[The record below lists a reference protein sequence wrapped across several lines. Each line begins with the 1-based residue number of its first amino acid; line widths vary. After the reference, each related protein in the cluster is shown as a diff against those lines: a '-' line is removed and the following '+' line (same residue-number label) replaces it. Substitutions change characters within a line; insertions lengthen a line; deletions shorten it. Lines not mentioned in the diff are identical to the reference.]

1 MVEDIKM
8 MVRKARLRRLW
19 SDVVEFWR
27 LYKQSRSGLIGLGI
41 ILFFV
46 AIAILAPYISPYD
59 PYAIVGTPFEAP
71 SSKHILGTDDSGK
84 DVFSQVIYGTQ
95 TSLAIGFLAAL
106 SITAIGIAVGVIAG
120 YFGGIVDI
128 ILIGLIDII
137 LVLPALPLMIVL
149 AAYLGPS
156 IWNIVLVITIVGWAG
171 TARIIRSQVLSLKE
185 FPFIEAAR
193 AVGSSPARIIVK
205 HILPNILPL
214 ALANMILQIPRAIVI
229 EAGLSFLGLGDPT
242 HVSWGMILYFAQNFG
257 GFSRGCWWWIIPPG
271 VSIVVASSAFIF
283 VGQALDAIV
292 NPRLRKI

>member
-1 MVEDIKM
+1 MDVKFREWK
-8 MVRKARLRRLW
+8 VRA
-19 SDVVEFWR
+19 VEFWR
-27 LYKQSRSGLIGLGI
+27 LYRQYTAGLVGLGI

-46 AIAILAPYISPYD
+46 FVAVLAPLISPYD
-59 PYAIVGTPFEAP
+59 PYAIVGKPFQPP
-71 SSKHILGTDDSGK
+71 SSEFWFGTDDSGK
-84 DVFSQVIYGTQ
+84 DIFSQVVYGTQ

-106 SITAIGIAVGVIAG
+106 SITVIGITVGVIAG
-120 YFGGIVDI
+120 YFGGLVDI
-128 ILIGLIDII
+128 VLAGLIDMV

-185 FPFIEAAR
+185 FLFIEAAK
-193 AVGSSPARIIVK
+193 AVGSSSSRIIIT

-214 ALANMILQIPRAIVI
+214 ALANMILQIPRAIVV

-271 VSIVVASSAFIF
+271 LAIVVASSAFIF

>member
-1 MVEDIKM
+1 MVEAAKM
-8 MVRKARLRRLW
+8 SASTKLKEW
-19 SDVVEFWR
+19 KGKIVEFWN
-27 LYKQSRSGLIGLGI
+27 LYKQNKAGLVGLGI
-41 ILFFV
+41 ILFFI
-46 AIAILAPYISPYD
+46 AIALLAPFISPYD
-59 PYAIVGTPFEAP
+59 PYAMVDKPFQPP
-71 SSKHILGTDDSGK
+71 SDKHWFGTDDSGK
-84 DVFSQVIYGTQ
+84 DIFSQVIYGTR

-106 SITAIGIAVGVIAG
+106 SITVIGITVGVIAG
-120 YFGGIVDI
+120 YFGGLVDVILVGI
-128 ILIGLIDII
+128 IDMI

-156 IWNIVLVITIVGWAG
+156 IWNIVLVITIVGWTG
-171 TARIIRSQVLSLKE
+171 TARVIRSQVLSLKE

-193 AVGSSPARIIVK
+193 AVGSSSIRIIVK

-214 ALANMILQIPRAIVI
+214 ALANMILQIPRAIVT

-271 VSIVVASSAFIF
+271 LAIVVASSAFIF